1 MKQIAF
7 KGANRNTGFSPI
19 QAGTAQLDQMRNRD
33 SQGIRDLQE
42 SQNQKNKI
50 NSDRI
55 NDLENKYAKEAR
67 NRNELK
73 SLEDKTFATRQAAIA
88 QNQQQSAENARTES
102 LNAKEGLKTW
112 EALGNFSESIA
123 KQVTQFQDDK
133 NQADMEEAYAQ
144 ALAEGLPAN
153 QVLAQER
160 MEAEL
165 RAMGQTE
172 EAIADEMARRGV
184 NPSVVNQV
192 RSGNKW
198 RDYGRLKAYAEMA
211 GDGYGPW
218 LQEQLNKLGPEAAD
232 PMKRAGAIQQLQQQY
247 LKQNGLFGLSADFL
261 GPMFSKMRTSSNG
274 VMEAARTRE
283 VVAGSTEMF
292 EEART
297 NLYTQKSPEALNE
310 LFRAKAVGY
319 GSDGKTINGNAAGVE
334 AVFTELKSFN
344 RYTDEEVKF
353 LLENT
358 ITDNGQTYAERY
370 KGRVNDLLDERSK
383 AADTYRGQ
391 AEREKKAAGKEKV
404 EDVLDFF
411 RSQPEGI
418 DLKSLEESI
427 NELKQ
432 QGIDTSRL
440 DALKYDTQ
448 QNIDK
453 RAITAELEEKWQ
465 AGTLSMEDLDNRAIP
480 NDVRNQWVD
489 RVSKLDSARS
499 ASGRSQ
505 ATMKATLK
513 STLKE
518 NLLGAG
524 YQSTAAADGTL
535 DLALESALAE
545 YNRNFKANLEVM
557 SADKASDKAWNDIY
571 EKVLNPPVGS
581 KYSVA
586 EDKSDET
593 NKANFFPFFRPQ
605 EVGPTMEPK
614 QFYEAV
620 RKDPELFTHKEI
632 ISKADAYQGFEIA
645 QRNGIPRIPNVLQN
659 AAKRSKYTAT
669 ELYAQQIELLTGKKV
684 EFPPAASDTLSDQIN
699 DPRLQE
705 ILTRPTPQN
714 VRTSIL
720 SSQAAN
726 GYSSPQPRGQS
737 IIAMA
742 ARNGWDPADIAAI
755 ASFETGGTLDPGEP
769 GQGAAAGRIGLIQAG
784 PAEREKYGLGTGNWD
799 QEIRGIERYLKDRGA
814 TPGMGLEDLYA
825 TVNGGNPNA
834 GYTPDGN
841 GTVARSPETMARLL
855 EHRAQASERLG
866 IIKSEYVPTR
876 DPNNM
881 SPTLQ
886 HFYTTGGET
895 NGGWSEHTDFKQ
907 MDNPNTV
914 EDEWGQYWEPDE
926 LDNYIGFTDP
936 EFGNISLSELRK
948 RIPIPGGNF
957 GDPRPYPGG
966 HAGWD
971 YGTKAGTKL
980 YLKNGA
986 RKISTTRVPGNG
998 WRSVFKLPDG
1008 RYFAALHGTGV

>member
-7 KGANRNTGFSPI
+7 KGANRNANYAPI
-19 QAGTAQLDQMRNRD
+19 QSGQGQIDQMRRRD
-33 SQGIRDLQE
+33 TQNINDLKE
-42 SQNQKNKI
+42 SQSQKEKI

-55 NDLENKYAKEAR
+55 SSLETKFSKEAG

-73 SLEDKTFATRQAAIA
+73 TLEDKTFATRQAAI
-88 QNQQQSAENARTES
+88 QKNQQTERRNAQVEQ
-102 LNAKEGLKTW
+102 LNIKEGAKTM
-112 EALGNFSESIA
+112 EALSNFSTGIA
-123 KQVTQFQDDK
+123 KQVTEFQDAK
-133 NQADMEEAYAQ
+133 NQSEMEAAYAE
-144 ALAEGLPAN
+144 ALAEGLPAER
-153 QVLAQER
+153 VFAQEA

-165 RAMGQTE
+165 RAMGKTE

-184 NPSVVNQV
+184 NANVVTQV

-218 LQEQLNKLGPEAAD
+218 LEQKLNELGPEAAS
-232 PMKRAGAIQQLQQQY
+232 PQGRAGAIQQLQQEY

-274 VMEAARTRE
+274 VIDAARKRQ
-283 VVAGSTEMF
+283 VVNSSTEMF

-297 NLYTQKSPEALNE
+297 TLYTQKTPDALQE

-319 GSDGKTINGNAAGVE
+319 GSDGKTINGNSAGVD
-334 AVFTELKSFN
+334 AVFAELGSTN
-344 RYTDEEVKF
+344 RYTDEEVLS

-358 ITDNGQTYAERY
+358 ETDTGETYAQRY
-370 KGRVNDLLDERSK
+370 RGRVNDLFYERRQQASK
-383 AADTYRGQ
+383 DRALVDK
-391 AEREKKAAGKEKV
+391 EEKAAGEAKV
-404 EDVLDFF
+404 DEVFDFF
-411 RSQPEGI
+411 RSQPDGI
-418 DLKSLEESI
+418 DLKSLDEAI
-427 NELKQ
+427 NELKVE
-432 QGIDTSRL
+432 GISTTRL
-440 DALKYDTQ
+440 EALRYQTQ

-453 RAITAELEEKWQ
+453 RAVTAEIEEKWMS
-465 AGTLSMEDLDNRAIP
+465 GTLTKADLD
-480 NDVRNQWVD
+480 DVTVPTDIRNQYLD
-489 RVSKLDSARS
+489 RVNKLDA
-499 ASGRSQ
+499 AKA
-505 ATMKATLK
+505 ATGISSTTLKATLK
-513 STLKE
+513 STLKT

-524 YQSTAAADGTL
+524 YQSTASTDGTL
-535 DLALESALAE
+535 DLALEAAMSE
-545 YNRNFKANLEVM
+545 YNSKFKAYSEIM
-557 SADKASDKAWNDIY
+557 SAEKAHDKAWNEIY
-571 EKVLNPPVGS
+571 EQVLNPQVGS
-581 KYSVA
+581 KYSVQ

-593 NKANFFPFFRPQ
+593 NKQNYFPFFRPR
-605 EVGPTMEPK
+605 EVAPTMDPK
-614 QFYEAV
+614 TFYETV
-620 RKDPELFTHKEI
+620 KKDPQLFTHKEV
-632 ISKADAYQGFEIA
+632 ISKADAYEGFQIS
-645 QRNGIPRIPNVLQN
+645 QRNGIPQIPEVLQN

-669 ELYAQQIELLTGKKV
+669 ELYAQQIELLTGQKV

-705 ILTRPTPQN
+705 ILNRPTPQN
-714 VRTSIL
+714 ITTSIL
-720 SSQAAN
+720 SSDASG
-726 GYSSPQPRGQS
+726 GYSSPLPRGQS
-737 IIAMA
+737 IISMA

-769 GQGAAAGRIGLIQAG
+769 GRGAAAGRIGLIQAG
-784 PAEREKYGLGTGNWD
+784 PEERRKYGLGSGNWD
-799 QEIRGIERYLKDRGA
+799 QEIRGIERYLRDRGA

-834 GYTPDGN
+834 GNTPDGN

-855 EHRAQASERLG
+855 EHRAQASEQLG
-866 IIKSEYVPTR
+866 IVKSEYVPTR

-957 GDPRPYPGG
+957 GDPRSYGP

-1008 RYFAALHGTGV
+1008 RYFAALHGKGV

>member
-1 MKQIAF
+1 
-7 KGANRNTGFSPI
+7 
-19 QAGTAQLDQMRNRD
+19 
-33 SQGIRDLQE
+33 
-42 SQNQKNKI
+42 
-50 NSDRI
+50 
-55 NDLENKYAKEAR
+55 
-67 NRNELK
+67 
-73 SLEDKTFATRQAAIA
+73 
-88 QNQQQSAENARTES
+88 
-102 LNAKEGLKTW
+102 
-112 EALGNFSESIA
+112 
-123 KQVTQFQDDK
+123 
-133 NQADMEEAYAQ
+133 MEEAYAQ

-160 MEAEL
+160 MEQEL

-211 GDGYGPW
+211 GDGYGSW
-218 LQEQLNKLGPEAAD
+218 LQEQLNNLGPEAAG
-232 PMKRAGAIQQLQQQY
+232 PGKRAAAIQKLQQQY

-274 VMEAARTRE
+274 VMEAARTRQ
-283 VVAGSTEMF
+283 VVQGSTEMF

-297 NLYTQKSPEALNE
+297 ALYTQKSPEALNE
-310 LFRAKAVGY
+310 LFRAKSVGY
-319 GSDGKTINGNAAGVE
+319 GPDGKTINGPSAGVE
-334 AVFTELKSFN
+334 AVFTELESFN
-344 RYTDEEVKF
+344 RYTDDEVKY

-358 ITDNGQTYAERY
+358 VTNNGRTFAQRY
-370 KGRVNDLLDERSK
+370 PGMVNDLLDKRAQS
-383 AADTYRGQ
+383 ADTYRNR
-391 AEREKKAAGKEKV
+391 ANREKTEAGKAKIDEV
-404 EDVLDFF
+404 MDFF
-411 RSQPEGI
+411 RSQPDGI

-440 DALKYDTQ
+440 DALKYETQ
-448 QNIDK
+448 QSIDK
-453 RAITAELEEKWQ
+453 RAVTAELEEKWQ

-489 RVSKLDSARS
+489 RVNKLDSARS
-499 ASGRSQ
+499 ASGTDQ
-505 ATMKATLK
+505 ATMKAALK
-513 STLKE
+513 SSLKK
-518 NLLGAG
+518 NLLKSG
-524 YQSTAAADGTL
+524 YQADAATDGTL
-535 DLALESALAE
+535 DLALASAMSE

-557 SADKASDKAWNDIY
+557 SAEKAHEKAWNDIY
-571 EKVLNPPVGS
+571 ERVLNPPEGS
-581 KYSVA
+581 KYTAVEA
-586 EDKSDET
+586 ADKT
-593 NKANFFPFFRPQ
+593 NEQNYFPFFRPA
-605 EVGPTMEPK
+605 EVAPTMDPK
-614 QFYEAV
+614 QFYDTV

-632 ISKADAYQGFEIA
+632 ISKADAYAGFEVA

-659 AAKRSKYTAT
+659 AAKRSPYTAA
-669 ELYAQQIELLTGKKV
+669 ELYAQQIELLTGQKV
-684 EFPPAASDTLSDQIN
+684 EFPPSAADTLGDQIN

-714 VRTSIL
+714 IRTSIL
-720 SSQAAN
+720 SSSAAN

-742 ARNGWDPADIAAI
+742 SRNGWDPADIAAI

-799 QEIRGIERYLKDRGA
+799 QEIRGIERYLTDRGA
-814 TPGMGLEDLYA
+814 TPGMSLEDLYA

-866 IIKSEYVPTR
+866 IVKSEYVPTR

-926 LDNYIGFTDP
+926 LDNYISFEDP
-936 EFGNISLSELRK
+936 EFGNITLSELRK

-957 GDPRPYPGG
+957 GDPRSYGP

-980 YLKNGA
+980 FLKNGA
-986 RKISTTRVPGNG
+986 RKISTERVPGNG

-1008 RYFAALHGTGV
+1008 RYFAALHGKGV

>member
-73 SLEDKTFATRQAAIA
+73 SLEDKTFATREAAIA
-88 QNQQQSAENARTES
+88 QNQQQSAENARTEN

-133 NQADMEEAYAQ
+133 NKADMEEAYAQ

-218 LQEQLNKLGPEAAD
+218 LQEQLNKLGPEAAG
-232 PMKRAGAIQQLQQQY
+232 PGKRAAAIQQLQQQY

-274 VMEAARTRE
+274 VMEAARTRQ
-283 VVAGSTEMF
+283 VVQGSTEMF

-297 NLYTQKSPEALNE
+297 TLYTQKSPDALNE
-310 LFRAKAVGY
+310 LFRSKAVGY
-319 GSDGKTINGNAAGVE
+319 GSDGKTINGPAAGVE
-334 AVFTELKSFN
+334 AVFTELGSFN
-344 RYTDEEVKF
+344 RYTDDEVKY

-358 ITDNGQTYAERY
+358 VTDNGQTFAQRFP
-370 KGRVNDLLDERSK
+370 GRVNDLMSERSK
-383 AADTYRGQ
+383 AGDTYRGQ
-391 AEREKKAAGKEKV
+391 AEREKKAAGKAKIDEV
-404 EDVLDFF
+404 MDFF

-418 DLKSLEESI
+418 DLKSLEGSI

-440 DALKYDTQ
+440 DALKYETQ

-489 RVSKLDSARS
+489 RVNKLDSARS
-499 ASGRSQ
+499 ASGTDQ
-505 ATMKATLK
+505 ATMKAALK
-513 STLKE
+513 SSLKK
-518 NLLGAG
+518 NLLKSG
-524 YQSTAAADGTL
+524 YQADAATDGTL
-535 DLALESALAE
+535 DLALASAMAE

-557 SADKASDKAWNDIY
+557 SAEKAHEKAWNDIY
-571 EKVLNPPVGS
+571 ERVLNPPEGS
-581 KYSVA
+581 KYTAVEA
-586 EDKSDET
+586 ADKT
-593 NKANFFPFFRPQ
+593 NEQNYFPFFRPA
-605 EVGPTMEPK
+605 EVAPTMDPK
-614 QFYEAV
+614 QFYETV
-620 RKDPELFTHKEI
+620 RKDPKLFTHKEI
-632 ISKADAYQGFEIA
+632 ISKADAYQGLEIA

-659 AAKRSKYTAT
+659 AAKRSPYTAT

-720 SSQAAN
+720 SSSAAN

-742 ARNGWDPADIAAI
+742 SRNGWDPADIAAI
-755 ASFETGGTLDPGEP
+755 ASFETMGTLDPTMTSP
-769 GQGAAAGRIGLIQAG
+769 GRIGLIQAG
-784 PAEREKYGLGTGNWD
+784 KEEREKYGLGTGNWD
-799 QEIRGIERYLKDRGA
+799 QEIAGIERYLKDRGA

-825 TVNGGNPNA
+825 TVNGGNPTV

-841 GTVARSPETMARLL
+841 GTIPRSPETIANLL
-855 EHRAQASERLG
+855 EHKEQASRILG
-866 IIKSEYVPTR
+866 ITKSEYVPTR

-936 EFGNISLSELRK
+936 EFGDITLSELRK

-957 GDPRPYPGG
+957 GDPRSYGP

-1008 RYFAALHGTGV
+1008 RYFAALHGKGV

>member
-55 NDLENKYAKEAR
+55 NDLENKYAKEAA

-73 SLEDKTFATRQAAIA
+73 SLEDKTFAVREQAIA
-88 QNQQQSAENARTES
+88 QNQQQSAANARTEQV
-102 LNAKEGLKTW
+102 NAREGLKTW

-160 MEAEL
+160 MEQEL

-198 RDYGRLKAYAEMA
+198 RDYGRLKAYSEMA

-218 LQEQLNKLGPEAAD
+218 LQEQLNKLGPEAAG
-232 PMKRAGAIQQLQQQY
+232 PMKRAGAIQKLQQQY
-247 LKQNGLFGLSADFL
+247 LKDNGLFGLSADFL

-274 VMEAARTRE
+274 VMEAARKRQ
-283 VVAGSTEMF
+283 VVEGSTQMF

-297 NLYTQKSPEALNE
+297 SLYTQKSPEALNE
-310 LFRAKAVGY
+310 LFRAKSVGY
-319 GSDGKTINGNAAGVE
+319 GADGKTINGQSEGVT
-334 AVFTELKSFN
+334 AVFTELKSTN
-344 RYTDEEVKF
+344 RYSDAEVSS
-353 LLENT
+353 LLNNT
-358 ITDNGQTYAERY
+358 ITDNGQSFAERY
-370 KGRVNDLLDERSK
+370 PGKTNDLLYDR
-383 AADTYRGQ
+383 
-391 AEREKKAAGKEKV
+391 RESIVKDRALVDKEEKV
-404 EDVLDFF
+404 AGEAKVEEVIEYF

-418 DLKSLEESI
+418 DVKALDKAI
-427 NELKQ
+427 NELKVE
-432 QGIDTSRL
+432 GVSVSRL
-440 DALKYDTQ
+440 EALRYQTQ

-453 RAITAELEEKWQ
+453 RAVTADIEEKWLS
-465 AGTLSMEDLDNRAIP
+465 GTLTREDLD
-480 NDVRNQWVD
+480 DVTVPTDIRNKYLD
-489 RVSKLDSARS
+489 RVNKLDA
-499 ASGRSQ
+499 AKA
-505 ATMKATLK
+505 ATGQSPATLKATLK
-513 STLKE
+513 STLKTT
-518 NLLGAG
+518 LLDKGWQDG
-524 YQSTAAADGTL
+524 AAADGTL
-535 DLALESALAE
+535 DLALDSAMSE
-545 YNRNFKANLEVM
+545 YNRNFKAYSEVM
-557 SADKASDKAWNDIY
+557 SAEKAHDKAWNEIY
-571 EKVLNPPVGS
+571 EKVLNPKKGS
-581 KYSVA
+581 TYYA
-586 EDKSDET
+586 EEDKENT
-593 NKANFFPFFRPQ
+593 NMPRYFPAFRPSAT
-605 EVGPTMEPK
+605 GPMMDQATFRAAIKEDPDLFK
-614 QFYEAV
+614 QQDV
-620 RKDPELFTHKEI
+620 
-632 ISKADAYQGFEIA
+632 ISKADANDGLRRAQG
-645 QRNGIPRIPNVLQN
+645 NRIPQIPPVLIN
-659 AAKRSKYTAT
+659 AAKTSPYTAT
-669 ELYAQQIELLTGKKV
+669 ELYEQQIEKLTGQKV
-684 EFPPAASDTLSDQIN
+684 KFPRSAADTLSDQIN
-699 DPRLQE
+699 DPKLQE
-705 ILTRPTPQN
+705 ILNRPTLQN
-714 VRTSIL
+714 ISTSIL
-720 SSQAAN
+720 SSEAAQ
-726 GYSSPQPRGQS
+726 GYSAPTTEGQALIS
-737 IIAMA
+737 KAAQEGLPIADLAA
-742 ARNGWDPADIAAI
+742 AR
-755 ASFETGGTLDPGEP
+755 
-769 GQGAAAGRIGLIQAG
+769 
-784 PAEREKYGLGTGNWD
+784 
-799 QEIRGIERYLKDRGA
+799 
-814 TPGMGLEDLYA
+814 
-825 TVNGGNPNA
+825 
-834 GYTPDGN
+834 PD
-841 GTVARSPETMARLL
+841 
-855 EHRAQASERLG
+855 LG
-866 IIKSEYVPTR
+866 ITKTSYVPTR

-926 LDNYIGFTDP
+926 LDNYVGFTDP
-936 EFGNISLSELRK
+936 DYGDITLSELRK

-957 GDPRPYPGG
+957 GDPRSYGP

-986 RKISTTRVPGNG
+986 RKVSTTRVPGNG

-1008 RYFAALHGTGV
+1008 RYFAALHGKGV

>member
-19 QAGTAQLDQMRNRD
+19 QAGTAQLDKIQNRD
-33 SQGIRDLQE
+33 NQAISDLKE

-55 NDLENKYAKEAR
+55 NDLENKYAKEAA

-73 SLEDKTFATRQAAIA
+73 SLEDKTFAVREQAIA
-88 QNQQQSAENARTES
+88 QNQQQSAANSRTEQGNAR
-102 LNAKEGLKTW
+102 EGLKTW

-160 MEAEL
+160 MEQEL

-211 GDGYGPW
+211 GDGYGSW
-218 LQEQLNKLGPEAAD
+218 LQEQLNQLGPEAAG
-232 PMKRAGAIQQLQQQY
+232 PMKRAGAIQKLQQQY
-247 LKQNGLFGLSADFL
+247 LKDNGLFGLSADFL

-274 VMEAARTRE
+274 VMEAARKRQ
-283 VVAGSTEMF
+283 VVEGSTQMF

-297 NLYTQKSPEALNE
+297 SLYTQKSPEALNE
-310 LFRAKAVGY
+310 LFRAKSVGY
-319 GSDGKTINGNAAGVE
+319 GADGKTINGPSAGVE
-334 AVFTELKSFN
+334 AVFTELESFN
-344 RYTDEEVKF
+344 RYTDDEVKY

-358 ITDNGQTYAERY
+358 VTNNGRTFAQRY
-370 KGRVNDLLDERSK
+370 PGMVNDLLDKRAQS
-383 AADTYRGQ
+383 ADTYRNR
-391 AEREKKAAGKEKV
+391 ANREKTEAGKAKIDEV
-404 EDVLDFF
+404 MDFF
-411 RSQPEGI
+411 RSQPNGI

-432 QGIDTSRL
+432 QGVDTSRL
-440 DALKYDTQ
+440 DALKYETQ

-453 RAITAELEEKWQ
+453 RAVTAELEEKWQ

-489 RVSKLDSARS
+489 RVNKLDSARS
-499 ASGRSQ
+499 ASGTDQ
-505 ATMKATLK
+505 ATMKAALK
-513 STLKE
+513 STLKK
-518 NLLGAG
+518 NLLKSG
-524 YQSTAAADGTL
+524 YQADAATDGTL
-535 DLALESALAE
+535 DLALASAMSE

-557 SADKASDKAWNDIY
+557 SAEKAHEKAWNDIY
-571 EKVLNPPVGS
+571 ERVLNPPEGS
-581 KYSVA
+581 KYTAVEA
-586 EDKSDET
+586 DDKT
-593 NKANFFPFFRPQ
+593 NEQNYFPFFRPA
-605 EVGPTMEPK
+605 EVAPTMDPK
-614 QFYEAV
+614 QFYDTV
-620 RKDPELFTHKEI
+620 RKDPKLFTHKEI
-632 ISKADAYQGFEIA
+632 ISKADAYAGFEVA

-659 AAKRSKYTAT
+659 AAKRSPYTAA
-669 ELYAQQIELLTGKKV
+669 ELYAQQIELLTGQKV
-684 EFPPAASDTLSDQIN
+684 EFSPSAADTLGDQIN

-720 SSQAAN
+720 SSSAAN

-742 ARNGWDPADIAAI
+742 SRNGWDPADIAAI

-799 QEIRGIERYLKDRGA
+799 QEIRGIERYLTDRGA
-814 TPGMGLEDLYA
+814 TPGMSLEDLYA

-866 IIKSEYVPTR
+866 IVKSEYVPTR

-914 EDEWGQYWEPDE
+914 QDEWGQYWKPDE
-926 LDNYIGFTDP
+926 LDNYISFEDP
-936 EFGNISLSELRK
+936 EFGNITLSELRR

-957 GDPRPYPGG
+957 GDPRSYGP

-971 YGTKAGTKL
+971 YGTRAGTKL
-980 YLKNGA
+980 FLKNGA
-986 RKISTTRVPGNG
+986 RKISTERVPGNG

-1008 RYFAALHGTGV
+1008 RYFAALHGKGV

>member
-19 QAGTAQLDQMRNRD
+19 QAGTAQLDQMRSRD

-55 NDLENKYAKEAR
+55 NDLESKYAKEAR

-73 SLEDKTFATRQAAIA
+73 TLEDKTFATREAAIA
-88 QNQQQSAENARTES
+88 QNQQQTAQNARTEQV
-102 LNAKEGLKTW
+102 NAREDLRTW
-112 EALGNFSESIA
+112 EALGNFSESISE
-123 KQVTQFQDDK
+123 QLIQFRDDK

-198 RDYGRLKAYAEMA
+198 RDYGRLKAYSEMA
-211 GDGYGPW
+211 GDGYGSW
-218 LQEQLNKLGPEAAD
+218 LQEQLNQLGQEAAD
-232 PMKRAGAIQQLQQQY
+232 PIKRAAAVQKLQQQY

-274 VMEAARTRE
+274 VMEAARKRQ
-283 VVAGSTEMF
+283 VVQGSTEMF

-297 NLYTQKSPEALNE
+297 TLYTQKSPDALNE
-310 LFRAKAVGY
+310 LFRSKAVGY
-319 GSDGKTINGNAAGVE
+319 GSDGKTINGPAAGVE
-334 AVFTELKSFN
+334 AVFTELGSFN
-344 RYTDEEVKF
+344 RYTDAEVKY

-358 ITDNGQTYAERY
+358 VTNTGKTFAERY
-370 KGRVNDLLDERSK
+370 PGRVNDLLAERSK

-391 AEREKKAAGKEKV
+391 ANREKDAAGKAKV
-404 EDVLDFF
+404 DEVMDFF

-418 DLKSLEESI
+418 DINSLEESI

-432 QGIDTSRL
+432 QGINTSRL
-440 DALKYDTQ
+440 DALKYETK

-465 AGTLSMEDLDNRAIP
+465 AGTLSLEDLENRAIP
-480 NDVRNQWVD
+480 NDVRNQWTD
-489 RVSKLDSARS
+489 RVNKLESARAS
-499 ASGRSQ
+499 AGVDQ
-505 ATMKATLK
+505 ATMKSTLK

-518 NLLGAG
+518 GLLGAG
-524 YQSTAAADGTL
+524 YQSTSGADGTL
-535 DLALESALAE
+535 DLALASAMSE
-545 YNRNFKANLEVM
+545 YNRNFKAYSEVM
-557 SADKASDKAWNDIY
+557 SADKAYEKAWNEIY

-586 EDKSDET
+586 EDTSASTGKK
-593 NKANFFPFFRPQ
+593 NYFPFFRPG
-605 EVGPTMEPK
+605 EVAPTMDPK
-614 QFYEAV
+614 QFYETV
-620 RKDPELFTHKEI
+620 KKDPELFTHKEI
-632 ISKADAYQGFEIA
+632 ISKSDAYQGFETA
-645 QRNGIPRIPNVLQN
+645 QRNGIPQIPNVLQN
-659 AAKRSKYTAT
+659 AAKRSPYTAA
-669 ELYAQQIELLTGKKV
+669 ELYAQQIELLTGQKV
-684 EFPPAASDTLSDQIN
+684 EFAPSAADTLSDQIN

-714 VRTSIL
+714 VQTSIL
-720 SSQAAN
+720 SSEAAG

-742 ARNGWDPADIAAI
+742 SRNGWDPADIAAI
-755 ASFETGGTLDPGEP
+755 ASFETGGTLDPAQP
-769 GQGAAAGRIGLIQAG
+769 GYGAASGRIGLIQAG
-784 PAEREKYGLGTGNWD
+784 PNEREKYGLGTGNWD
-799 QEIRGIERYLKDRGA
+799 QEIRGIESYLKDRGA

-825 TVNGGNPNA
+825 TINGGNPNA

-855 EHRAQASERLG
+855 EHKAQASERLG

-886 HFYTTGGET
+886 YFYTTGGET
-895 NGGWSEHTDFKQ
+895 NGGWSEHVDFKQ
-907 MDNPNTV
+907 MDNPNTI
-914 EDEWGQYWEPDE
+914 EDEWGQYWDPDE
-926 LDNYIGFTDP
+926 LDNYISFEDP
-936 EFGNISLSELRK
+936 EFGNITLSELRK

-957 GDPRPYPGG
+957 GDPRSYGP

-986 RKISTTRVPGNG
+986 RKISTERVPGNG

-1008 RYFAALHGTGV
+1008 RYFAALHGKGV

>member
-55 NDLENKYAKEAR
+55 NDLENKYAKEAA

-73 SLEDKTFATRQAAIA
+73 SLEDKTFATREAAIA
-88 QNQQQSAENARTES
+88 QNQQQSAENARVENQ
-102 LNAKEGLKTW
+102 NAKEGLKTW

-218 LQEQLNKLGPEAAD
+218 LQEQLNKLGPEAAG
-232 PMKRAGAIQQLQQQY
+232 PMKRAAAVQQLQQQY

-274 VMEAARTRE
+274 VMEAARTRQ
-283 VVAGSTEMF
+283 VVQGSTEMF

-297 NLYTQKSPEALNE
+297 TLYTQKSPDALNE
-310 LFRAKAVGY
+310 LFRSKAVGY
-319 GSDGKTINGNAAGVE
+319 GSDGKTINGPAAGVE
-334 AVFTELKSFN
+334 AVFTELGSFN
-344 RYTDEEVKF
+344 RYTDDEVKY

-358 ITDNGQTYAERY
+358 VTDNGQTFAQRFP
-370 KGRVNDLLDERSK
+370 GRVNDLLSERSK

-391 AEREKKAAGKEKV
+391 AEREKRAAGKAKIDEV
-404 EDVLDFF
+404 MDFF

-440 DALKYDTQ
+440 DALKYETQ

-453 RAITAELEEKWQ
+453 RAVTAELEEKWQ
-465 AGTLSMEDLDNRAIP
+465 AGTLSIEDLDNRAIP
-480 NDVRNQWVD
+480 NDVRNQWLD
-489 RVSKLDSARS
+489 RVNKLDSARAS
-499 ASGRSQ
+499 AGLTQ
-505 ATMKATLK
+505 AEMKAALR
-513 STLKE
+513 SNLKE
-518 NLLGAG
+518 NLLGKNFTNASG
-524 YQSTAAADGTL
+524 TDGTL
-535 DLALESALAE
+535 ELALASAMAD
-545 YNRNFKANLEVM
+545 YNRKFKANLEVM
-557 SADKASDKAWNDIY
+557 SADKAHDKAW
-571 EKVLNPPVGS
+571 
-581 KYSVA
+581 
-586 EDKSDET
+586 DET
-593 NKANFFPFFRPQ
+593 YSSVIDAKPGDKYFAQESKDTNELSYFPFFRPKEVAPTMDPKTFYETIKKDPTYFTKQ
-605 EVGPTMEPK
+605 EV
-614 QFYEAV
+614 
-620 RKDPELFTHKEI
+620 
-632 ISKADAYQGFEIA
+632 ISKADAYQGLELS

-659 AAKRSKYTAT
+659 AAKRSPYTAT
-669 ELYAQQIELLTGKKV
+669 ELYAQQIELLTGQKV

-720 SSQAAN
+720 SSSAAN

-742 ARNGWDPADIAAI
+742 SRNGWDPADIAAI
-755 ASFETGGTLDPGEP
+755 ASFETMGTLDPTMTSP
-769 GQGAAAGRIGLIQAG
+769 GRIGLIQAG
-784 PAEREKYGLGTGNWD
+784 KEEREKYGLGTGNWD
-799 QEIRGIERYLKDRGA
+799 QEIAGIERYLRDRGA

-825 TVNGGNPNA
+825 TVNGGNPTV

-841 GTVARSPETMARLL
+841 GTIPRSPETMANLL
-855 EHRAQASERLG
+855 EHKEQASRILG
-866 IIKSEYVPTR
+866 ITKSEYVPTR

-907 MDNPNTV
+907 MDNPDTV

-936 EFGNISLSELRK
+936 EFGDITLSELRK
-948 RIPIPGGNF
+948 RWPIPGGNF
-957 GDPRPYPGG
+957 GDPRSYGP

-1008 RYFAALHGTGV
+1008 RYFAALHGKGV